1 MSKAAPSGRSSGNVN
16 LSFGVI
22 NIPTTLYGG
31 TVSDH
36 GIKRNEFVVTDE
48 GEHPV
53 GRGLID
59 KATGE
64 LLEPGAQVVKKVQTE
79 YGPVYV
85 EDAEIEKLFSLAPD
99 TLVVKEFEPQHN
111 FHQGHFVPS
120 GLMYVE
126 PRKTGSGAKK
136 GPDPIASK
144 IIATLFKAMRAQNA
158 MAVCELTTRGK
169 PKPCVLMP
177 DGRLWLIYHT
187 DATREQRELPEVE
200 VVEAEVQMM
209 GTLVQTL
216 WQDEPLDFTD
226 ERSALIQNFADEKAR
241 EGDFGKPDEEA
252 GQTVTAPAA
261 TPDLMAM
268 LAASVQAAEA
278 ERKAAPSAVSVADH
292 LAV

>member
-1 MSKAAPSGRSSGNVN
+1 MPKATPSGRSSGNVN

-22 NIPTTLYGG
+22 NIPTTLYSG

-36 GIKRNEFVVTDE
+36 GVKRNEYVVTDE
-48 GEHPV
+48 GEFPV
-53 GRGLID
+53 GRGQIN

-64 LLEPGAQVVKKVQTE
+64 LLEPGSQVVKKIQTE

-85 EDAEIEKLFSLAPD
+85 EDHEIEKLFSLSPD

-111 FHQGHFVPS
+111 FHQGHFVPA

-126 PRKTGSGAKK
+126 PRKVGSGAKK
-136 GPDPIASK
+136 GPDPIATK
-144 IIATLFKAMRAQNA
+144 IMVTLFKAMKAQNA
-158 MAVCELTTRGK
+158 MAICELTTRGK
-169 PKPCVLMP
+169 PKPAVLMP

-200 VVEAEVQMM
+200 TVQAEVDMM
-209 GTLVQTL
+209 GTLVKAL
-216 WQDEPLDFTD
+216 WNDEPIDFTD

-241 EGDFGKPDEEA
+241 EGDFGKPEEDA
-252 GQTVTAPAA
+252 GRAVAPTASA

-268 LAASVQAAEA
+268 LAASVEQA
-278 ERKAAPSAVSVADH
+278 KQAV
-292 LAV
+292 